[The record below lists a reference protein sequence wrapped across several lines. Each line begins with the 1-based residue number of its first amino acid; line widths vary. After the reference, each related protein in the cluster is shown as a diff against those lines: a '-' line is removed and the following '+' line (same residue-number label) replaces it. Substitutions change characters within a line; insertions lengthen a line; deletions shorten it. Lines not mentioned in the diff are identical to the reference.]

1 MDLMAPLAKVG
12 EWAPQIGLVAAFV
25 IGIGFGWA
33 LEMGGLGNSKKLA
46 AQFYFR
52 DLTVFKVM
60 FTGIVTAMLLMFGA
74 GAMGWMDL
82 SQVYLNPTF
91 LWPMAIGGF
100 VMGFGFVIGGW

>member
-1 MDLMAPLAKVG
+1 MAPLSKVG
-12 EWAPQIGLVAAFV
+12 EWGPQIGLVMAFV

-60 FTGIVTAMLLMFGA
+60 FTGIITAMLLVLGA
-74 GAMGWMDL
+74 GALGLMDL
-82 SQVYLNPTF
+82 SLVYINPTY
-91 LWPMAIGGF
+91 LVPMVIGGLI
-100 VMGFGFVIGGW
+100 MGAGFVIGGW